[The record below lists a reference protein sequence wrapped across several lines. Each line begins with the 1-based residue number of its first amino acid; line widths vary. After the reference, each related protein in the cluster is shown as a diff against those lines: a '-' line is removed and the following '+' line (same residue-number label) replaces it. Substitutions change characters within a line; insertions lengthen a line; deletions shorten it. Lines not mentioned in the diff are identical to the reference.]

1 MHSEVLLD
9 QNQQRSYIG
18 KRQARVEDEALLR
31 GLGRYADDL
40 AVPPGTL
47 HAAIVRSPHAHARLK
62 RVAIESA
69 LGMPGVLIGEDV
81 RRWAAPFAVGMRQPV
96 YARLQSSPNHQ

>member
-1 MHSEVLLD
+1 MNTEVSLRDEQSCSL
-9 QNQQRSYIG
+9 IG

-31 GLGRYADDL
+31 GLGRYADL
-40 AVPPGTL
+40 VVPPGTL
-47 HAAIVRSPHAHARLK
+47 HVAIVRSPHAHARLK